1 MDTSQTDQL
10 AELIAAKHECLR
22 QLVEL
27 GRAQLELIE
36 SNDLSRL
43 LRVLA
48 AKQTLIGQLQ
58 TVSTSLEPFRQQDP
72 ESRVWRS
79 TELRERSAQQLRE
92 CDEMF
97 AHVSQQEQTSEQRLR
112 TQRDD
117 VGDRLRM
124 ANTAGR
130 ARDAYGT
137 SQSRSTHELDL
148 ASNE

>member
-36 SNDLSRL
+36 TNDLPRL

-48 AKQTLIGQLQ
+48 AKQTLIGKLQ
-58 TVSTSLEPFRQQDP
+58 TVSTSLKPFRQQDP
-72 ESRVWRS
+72 KSRVWRS
-79 TELRERSAQQLRE
+79 PELRERSAEQLHQCE
-92 CDEMF
+92 EMF
-97 AHVSQQEQTSEQRLR
+97 ARVSGQEQESEQRLR

-117 VGDRLRM
+117 VGDRLRL
-124 ANTAGR
+124 ANTADR
-130 ARDAYGT
+130 ARSAYTT
-137 SQSRSTHELDL
+137 SQSRSIHDLDL

>member
-10 AELIAAKHECLR
+10 AELIAAKHGCLR

-36 SNDLSRL
+36 ANDLPRL

-58 TVSTSLEPFRQQDP
+58 TVNRSLGPFRQQDP

-79 TELRERSAQQLRE
+79 PELRERSAEQLRM

-97 AHVSQQEQTSEQRLR
+97 SLVTGQEQESEQRLR

-117 VGDRLRM
+117 VGDRLRL
-124 ANTAGR
+124 ANAADR
-130 ARDAYGT
+130 ARSAYAT